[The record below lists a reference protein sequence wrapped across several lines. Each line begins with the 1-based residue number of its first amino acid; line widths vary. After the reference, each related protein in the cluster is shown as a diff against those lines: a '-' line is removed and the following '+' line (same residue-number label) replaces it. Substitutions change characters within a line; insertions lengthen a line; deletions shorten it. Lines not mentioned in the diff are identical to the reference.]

1 MPEQMS
7 DVKTS
12 PNVDVTRNVIA
23 RIKYVV
29 KGVLE
34 EKAILISEIFPNG
47 AKMITS
53 FSLEGKQRIQF
64 CFQDVD
70 PGMFQ
75 AVSSVLMHKKERISF
90 EVNAQVESIALSTE
104 QNNRWEVTVRF
115 EDNYRL
121 IKRNPR

>member
-1 MPEQMS
+1 MPERVS
-7 DVKTS
+7 HVKIDPNADVSK
-12 PNVDVTRNVIA
+12 NVTA

-29 KGVLE
+29 RGVLE
-34 EKAILISEIFPNG
+34 EKVILISEIFPNG

-53 FSLEGKQRIQF
+53 FFLEGNQRIQF

-75 AVSSVLMHKKERISF
+75 EVSSVLMHKKDRISF